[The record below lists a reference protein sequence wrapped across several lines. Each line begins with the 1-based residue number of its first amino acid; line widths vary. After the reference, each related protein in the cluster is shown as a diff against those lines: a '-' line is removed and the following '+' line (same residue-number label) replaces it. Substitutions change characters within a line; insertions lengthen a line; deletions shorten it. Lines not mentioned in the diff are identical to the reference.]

1 MRVYRSRI
9 WESRKIDKDA
19 EGLVR
24 KTDIQRCLAINDEVF
39 QRLSSNAD
47 ANSAYFFTSYLYFNF
62 SRMVDKYTVIP
73 VSDVEWDA
81 FISLF
86 A

>member
-9 WESRKIDKDA
+9 WASRKLEKDA
-19 EGLVR
+19 EEPVR
-24 KTDIQRCLAINDEVF
+24 NTDIQRCLAINDEVF
-39 QRLSSNAD
+39 QRLSSDAD
-47 ANSAYFFTSYLYFNF
+47 TNSAYFFTSHLYFNF
-62 SRMVDKYTVIP
+62 ARMVDKYTIIP